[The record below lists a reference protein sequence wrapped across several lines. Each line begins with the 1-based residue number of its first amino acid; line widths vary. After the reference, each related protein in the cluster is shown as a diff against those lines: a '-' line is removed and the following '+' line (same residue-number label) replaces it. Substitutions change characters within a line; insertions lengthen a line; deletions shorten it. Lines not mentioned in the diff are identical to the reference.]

1 MAFRYRRMKQ
11 NDVHECVSFLLGHP
25 SFGPQYEGDLQSIV
39 KAWTTLQ
46 ECDAFHA
53 NVLEEIIGDG
63 VRLLGPGVWVVVT
76 DKFAQEMKTPPF
88 FWLGPELAKRVAS
101 GRSPL
106 LSNDQLRKA
115 NATTGINVVAW
126 PCGPSQMDSSRMEI
140 NHLFMGAFV
149 EMVSGYRLKELFFQ
163 PPVAEQAMA
172 VLQWGAALVS
182 AEGTRTDMS
191 PGQTDEVVKNPYV
204 LVMNAELAASRFGS
218 WASGLFVSRFPQIG
232 FSRSEQRVLEEALRG
247 GTDEELAMELEI
259 SISAVKKAWRSI
271 YDRVERSKIGILPSG
286 SNEIETT
293 DRGKGKK
300 HRLLVYVREHPEEL
314 RPISM
319 KLLRQAQKKVN
330 YGQANDKPAP
340 TRRRVGR
347 PRSQPRT

>member
-1 MAFRYRRMKQ
+1 VALRYRRMKQ

-25 SFGPQYEGDLQSIV
+25 SFGPQYGGDSQSIV

-46 ECDAFHA
+46 ECDAFRA
-53 NVLEEIIGDG
+53 SVLEETIGDR

-88 FWLGPELAKRVAS
+88 FWLGPELATRVAS

-106 LSNDQLRKA
+106 LSNDQLRMA

-126 PCGPSQMDSSRMEI
+126 PSGPGQVDSARMEI
-140 NHLFMGAFV
+140 NHLFMGPFV

-163 PPVAEQAMA
+163 PSVAEQAMA
-172 VLQWGAALVS
+172 VLHWGAALVS
-182 AEGTRTDMS
+182 AEGMRTEMSLGEIEDVTR
-191 PGQTDEVVKNPYV
+191 NPCV
-204 LVMNAELAASRFGS
+204 FVMNAELAASRFGS
-218 WASGLFVSRFPQIG
+218 WASGLFVSRLPQIG

-247 GTDEELAMELEI
+247 GTDQELAEELEI

-271 YDRVERSKIGILPSG
+271 YDRVERTKMGILPSV

-300 HRLLVYVREHPEEL
+300 QRLL
-314 RPISM
+314 
-319 KLLRQAQKKVN
+319 A
-330 YGQANDKPAP
+330 
-340 TRRRVGR
+340 
-347 PRSQPRT
+347 